1 MIENKK
7 LKYLEICFSVKSDL
21 ATIITQP
28 HNMKKLLFKSLIISN
43 FLMLLIFNVFATEEK
58 SLLWKISGNGL
69 EQESYL
75 FGTIHLICQDQF
87 KMDARILQAFESSEK
102 IIMEIDISDPNVM
115 MDMQRLSLNKD
126 FKNIKDEFD
135 PDHQVAVDEFL
146 KAQFGVGLDQLG
158 VMKPFILSTMIMTK
172 MLPCEEISGYEMF
185 FIEKAKELGKGLGG
199 LETAEFQIGLFDQ
212 IPIKTQLD
220 DIGKMVIEGNSM
232 EEFQTLVDAYL
243 NEDIDLLFEL
253 ITVNEMF
260 QQYGDILL
268 NFRNETWIPQIEEAI
283 KEQATFIAV
292 GSGHLSSELGVIQLL
307 RNAGYTVEPVR

>member
-1 MIENKK
+1 
-7 LKYLEICFSVKSDL
+7 
-21 ATIITQP
+21 
-28 HNMKKLLFKSLIISN
+28 MKNLFFKSLIISN
-43 FLMLLIFNVFATEEK
+43 FFILLVFNAFAVEEK

-69 EQESYL
+69 EQDSYL

-87 KMDARILQAFESSEK
+87 KMDERILQAFEASEK
-102 IIMEIDISDPNVM
+102 IIMEIDMSDPNVM

-126 FKNIKDEFD
+126 FRNIKDEFD
-135 PDHQVAVDEFL
+135 PEHQEAVDEFL
-146 KAQFGVGLDQLG
+146 KTQFGVGLDQLG
-158 VMKPFILSTMIMTK
+158 VMKPFILSTMVMTK

-185 FIEKAKELGKGLGG
+185 FVEKAKALGKSMDG

-220 DIGKMVIEGNSM
+220 DIGKMVIEGNSID
-232 EEFQTLVDAYL
+232 EFQTLVDAYL

-253 ITVNEMF
+253 ITVNELF

-283 KEQATFIAV
+283 KAQASFIAV
-292 GSGHLSSELGVIQLL
+292 GSGHLSSESGVIQLL
-307 RNAGYTVEPVR
+307 RNAGYTVEPVK